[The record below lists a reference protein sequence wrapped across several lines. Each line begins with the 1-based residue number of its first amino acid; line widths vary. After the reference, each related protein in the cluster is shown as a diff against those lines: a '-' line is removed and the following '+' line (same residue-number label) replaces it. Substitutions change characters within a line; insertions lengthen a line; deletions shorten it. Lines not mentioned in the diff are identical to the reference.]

1 MSTLKEE
8 IDAILQDGTMSRR
21 EKLSRLTK
29 IVTSQEAHAL
39 LGPEQEE
46 TIVLKK
52 KPHAHDGGMRI
63 LNLSIGYVYF
73 NEIIQGIKKEEY
85 RDLNDYYR
93 RRCTYEENGKR
104 YLIPYDA
111 ICFYSGSDERRQSVT
126 VALTEIVCEG
136 GFLIFHLGEILSKS
150 NG

>member
-8 IDAILQDGTMSRR
+8 IDAILLDGTMSRQ

-39 LGPEQEE
+39 LGPEQEG

-52 KPHAHDGGMRI
+52 KPHTHDGGMRI
-63 LNLSIGYVYF
+63 LNLSIDYVYF

-85 RDLNDYYR
+85 RDLNEYYR

-104 YLIPYDA
+104 YLIPYDT
-111 ICFYSGSDERRQSVT
+111 ICFYSGSDEWRQSVT
-126 VALTEIVCEG
+126 VALTDIVCEG
-136 GFLIFHLGEILSKS
+136 GFLNFHLGEILRKS

>member
-8 IDAILQDGTMSRR
+8 IDAILLDGTMSRQ

-39 LGPEQEE
+39 LGPEQEG

-52 KPHAHDGGMRI
+52 KPHTHDGGMRI
-63 LNLSIGYVYF
+63 LNLSIDYVYF

-85 RDLNDYYR
+85 RDLNDYY
-93 RRCTYEENGKR
+93 EENGKR
-104 YLIPYDA
+104 YLIPYDT
-111 ICFYSGSDERRQSVT
+111 ICFYSGSDEWRQSVT
-126 VALTEIVCEG
+126 VALTDIVCEG
-136 GFLIFHLGEILSKS
+136 GFLNFHLGEILRKS